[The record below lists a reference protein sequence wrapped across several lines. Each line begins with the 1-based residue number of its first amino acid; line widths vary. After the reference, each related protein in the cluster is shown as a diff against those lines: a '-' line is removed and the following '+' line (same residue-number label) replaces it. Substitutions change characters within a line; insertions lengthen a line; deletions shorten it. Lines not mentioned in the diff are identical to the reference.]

1 MTSRRWRRSPRRVPQ
16 TYFTRI
22 DRGTDVELSLDAL
35 PDEKIPGRIKAI
47 VPVKDPGARTFLVRV
62 EAESD
67 HSLPVTPGMSARASI
82 RVRTG
87 RDAVVVPRDA
97 LLLYPDGR
105 RTVWV
110 VDRGQ
115 GETMVHEQRVQT
127 GLEFDGFVEIR
138 EGLETGVTVVTR
150 GNEALQNGQAVE
162 VR

>member
-1 MTSRRWRRSPRRVPQ
+1 MRR
-16 TYFTRI
+16 
-22 DRGTDVELSLDAL
+22 A
-35 PDEKIPGRIKAI
+35 GR
-47 VPVKDPGARTFLVRV
+47 
-62 EAESD
+62 
-67 HSLPVTPGMSARASI
+67 
-82 RVRTG
+82 
-87 RDAVVVPRDA
+87 VVPRDA